1 MTKSKK
7 INFLHEIVEIYIAAK
22 IFNIIIAIYEQLKF
36 NSDFTP
42 YSIFHPDAQ
51 IDECLI
57 INFEKRNHYNL
68 LTIKSKKKNKNNSE
82 NKYNDYLSKANKPV
96 QVNINKNEI
105 FFENEENNTNTKY
118 INIGEKKIFMMIY
131 IIF

>member
-1 MTKSKK
+1 M
-7 INFLHEIVEIYIAAK
+7 
-22 IFNIIIAIYEQLKF
+22 
-36 NSDFTP
+36 
-42 YSIFHPDAQ
+42 
-51 IDECLI
+51 I

-96 QVNINKNEI
+96 HVNINKNEI

-118 INIGEKKIFMMIY
+118 INIGDKKIFMMIY